1 MGGRGR
7 RGRGIGNRAREGK
20 GRGGKGIF
28 DDIMSADCAQ
38 EGQKASRGGNRGGGV
53 NAQENGSSGRGNFQL
68 NIAEEAQEAED
79 WKFKTATEKSSKLM
93 NDVLLRVTSR
103 EANAG
108 KEKTGRVSS
117 KAVKRSHNE
126 LEVAKQNSAAL
137 SHQASWWVSSKVLP
151 V

>member
-1 MGGRGR
+1 M
-7 RGRGIGNRAREGK
+7 
-20 GRGGKGIF
+20 
-28 DDIMSADCAQ
+28 
-38 EGQKASRGGNRGGGV
+38 
-53 NAQENGSSGRGNFQL
+53 RGNFQL

-117 KAVKRSHNE
+117 KAVKRISE
-126 LEVAKQNSAAL
+126 GVEGPQKSRII
-137 SHQASWWVSSKVLP
+137 
-151 V
+151 